1 MGRVDSIHVMVSGQ
15 SVQCAVTRVG
25 SVVVSG
31 RGETRKLARGVGG
44 GFLLLIKMSRVVT
57 IVMMMV
63 TMVTI
68 VMMMVMMVTI
78 VMMMGWQ

>member
-1 MGRVDSIHVMVSGQ
+1 MQWLVSRVSS
-15 SVQCAVTRVG
+15 
-25 SVVVSG
+25 VVSG

-68 VMMMVMMVTI
+68 VMMMVTMVTI
-78 VMMMGWQ
+78 VLMMGWQ